1 MQSGVILVECFALVG
16 ASGTGKSHRA
26 QTVAYEYGI
35 EAIID
40 DGLLIHEHR
49 IVAGRS
55 AKAESNKMAA
65 VRRAVFM
72 DSDHAQEVR
81 DALFRLRPARIL
93 ILGTSDHMVERIRR
107 VLDLPKFEQ
116 VVRIE
121 EIASPEEIEEA
132 LIQRNVQ
139 GKHIIPVPTLE
150 VKNRVPVYYVG
161 PLDVLFRRRAQAG
174 EQKIGEKS
182 VVRPSFT
189 PHGRISI
196 EPRAI
201 AQIAQ
206 ITAQSHTEV
215 ARVNRVEAVMEN
227 GVRVNL
233 DLTMR
238 YGVALLPLL
247 TKLQQ
252 EIKDGMEEQTR
263 LTVWAVNLRVS
274 AVTLR

>member
-1 MQSGVILVECFALVG
+1 MQCFALVG

-35 EAIID
+35 DAIID

-49 IVAGRS
+49 IVAGSS
-55 AKAESNKMAA
+55 AKAENNKMAA

-81 DALFRLRPARIL
+81 DALLRIRPHRVL
-93 ILGTSDHMVERIRR
+93 ILGTSDHMVERIRA
-107 VLDLPKFEQ
+107 VLGLPAFEQ

-121 EIASPEEIEEA
+121 EIATPDEIEEA
-132 LIQRNVQ
+132 LEQRNVQ

-161 PLDVLFRRRAQAG
+161 PLDVLFRRRSQAQ

-201 AQIAQ
+201 AQVAQ
-206 ITAQSHTEV
+206 IIALAHPEV
-215 ARVNRVEAVMEN
+215 ARVNRVDAVMEN

-233 DLTMR
+233 ELTMR
-238 YGVALLPLL
+238 YGVPLLPLL
-247 TKLQQ
+247 TTLQQ
-252 EIKDGMEEQTR
+252 EIKDCMEEQTR
-263 LTVWAVNLRVS
+263 LAVWAVNLRIS